1 MHVPPQTPVLVG
13 AAAIQQ
19 REDDPTLA
27 LEPLELMIRALA
39 AAADDA
45 GAPELLERAD
55 SIRAPRGFWD
65 YPDPCRQIGKR
76 FGAAQPRTIV
86 SELGILQTTPF
97 GEAARDIATG
107 KADVVLI
114 TGGEAKYRAL
124 RAQIAGV
131 RVGLTKEPGEP
142 DEVQRPHGE
151 ILSVRELNA
160 GLGMPV
166 GQYAMMDNAL
176 RAAEGQSIDAHRRE
190 VAAVWAGMSRVAAD
204 NPEAWSRRAYSEAE
218 IREPSDQ
225 NRMLAFPYTKLHNS
239 QWNVDQAAGLI
250 MCSVATARALGI
262 PRERWVFPLAV
273 ADSNFMLPMTER
285 AEPHRSFGFFHA
297 GRKVLAHV
305 GCGIDEIE
313 HLELYSCFPIAVRAQ
328 MRELGISNRRAITL
342 TGGMAFAGGPLNNFA
357 LQALPTM
364 VDRLRA
370 NPGSLGMATAVS
382 GMLTKQGISLWSS
395 EPCTRGFAHFDVS
408 EDTQRDTTVRTIVD
422 DASGHGRIVTYTVLY
437 AGDAPSHAALLCDL
451 DDGTRAL
458 VRSDDASLME
468 RMMREEFCGRAV
480 QLHNGA
486 LA

>member
-19 REDDPTLA
+19 RQDDPTLA

-45 GAPELLERAD
+45 GASELLTRAD
-55 SIRAPRGFWD
+55 TIRAPRGFWD
-65 YPDPCRQIGKR
+65 YPDPCRQIARR
-76 FGAAQPRTIV
+76 FGAPYARTIV
-86 SELGILQTTPF
+86 SELGILQTTPL
-97 GEAARDIATG
+97 GEAARDIASGT
-107 KADVVLI
+107 ADVVLI

-124 RAQIAGV
+124 RAQISGV

-142 DEVQRPHGE
+142 DDVQRPHGE

-176 RAAEGQSIDAHRRE
+176 RAAEGQSLDAHRRE
-190 VAAVWAGMSRVAAD
+190 VAEVWAGMSRVAAG
-204 NPEAWSRRAYSEAE
+204 NPRAWSRRAYSEAE
-218 IREPSDQ
+218 IREASDQ

-250 MCSVATARALGI
+250 LCSVATARTLGI

-297 GRKVLAHV
+297 GRRVLEHV
-305 GCGIDEIE
+305 GCEIDAVE

-328 MRELGISNRRAITL
+328 MRELGVASRRAVTL
-342 TGGMAFAGGPLNNFA
+342 TGGMAFAGGPLNNFT

-364 VDRLRA
+364 VETLRA
-370 NPGSLGMATAVS
+370 HPGTLGMATAVS
-382 GMLTKQGISLWSS
+382 GMLTKQGVSLWSS

-408 EDTQRDTTVRTIVD
+408 DETRSDTTARTLVD
-422 DASGHGRIVTYTVLY
+422 EASGRGRVVTYTVLY
-437 AGDAPSHAALLCDL
+437 AGDAPSHAVLLCDL

-468 RMMREEFCGRAV
+468 RMMREEFCGSGV
-480 QLHNGA
+480 QLRNGA